1 MIWQAMTGKKCRRQL
16 RVIELLQNECYS
28 VSELAN
34 QTKVSAKTIL
44 RDLTELRQKK
54 YVRRAKYWQIDWQ
67 HEPNY
72 AKLYRKLLLSEPYFQ
87 LFRQYLWNLG
97 PPNVNDS
104 QLKKINQYLICW
116 NLFTNFQTGGLIG
129 KKSVIMHLQLRYL
142 RDFYQFDEAELYKQ
156 MEPYCPAASDF
167 LNPAL
172 FPDQKMVES
181 FIKKFGLSAERAE
194 YFFLD
199 YTRYHYQF
207 CADFYRSHQA
217 HRTKL
222 YQEIRKAMILV
233 EQMIDWE
240 TELTKKIVETKLF
253 ELFLGIYQ
261 GLPLAVMDHSQT
273 ETTAENFYILS
284 KKMKQR
290 LPLLSNCRLDELANV
305 LETIFSSSRQ
315 IVLALNPDLRSSLL
329 IQERYQAF
337 LSFTEGK

>member
-1 MIWQAMTGKKCRRQL
+1 MIWQAMTGKKCHRQL
-16 RVIELLQNECYS
+16 RLIELLQNECYS
-28 VSELAN
+28 VSELAD

-44 RDLTELRQKK
+44 RDLTELRQKN
-54 YVRRAKYWQIDWQ
+54 YVRRAKYWQINWQ
-67 HEPNY
+67 HEPNS
-72 AKLYRKLLLSEPYFQ
+72 AKLYRKLLLSDPCFQ

-97 PPNVNDS
+97 TLEANDS
-104 QLKKINQYLICW
+104 QLKKLNQSLIRW
-116 NLFTNFQTGGLIG
+116 NLFTNLQSGGLIG
-129 KKSVIMHLQLRYL
+129 KTAVIIHLQLRYL

-156 MEPYCPAASDF
+156 LEAYCPPVSDL

-172 FPDQKMVES
+172 FPDRKMVEN

-207 CADFYRSHQA
+207 CADFYRSHQVY
-217 HRTKL
+217 RTGL
-222 YQEIRKAMILV
+222 YREIRKTLILI
-233 EQMIDWE
+233 ERMTDWE

-261 GLPLAVMDHSQT
+261 GLPLAVMYPSQV

-284 KKMKQR
+284 KKMKQ
-290 LPLLSNCRLDELANV
+290 LMPLLSNCRLDELASA

-315 IVLALNPDLRSSLL
+315 IVLALNPDLSSSLL